1 MVSPL
6 LSADISAL
14 IRRYLRSCWQI
25 SSPMAFHIPIHSAN
39 GDAMNFLM
47 NPPRDKLKIHA
58 TEYGNKDFI
67 PYLYARKQGRGGG
80 GFHFFGSIN
89 SVCYLFIL
97 YWNLG
102 NFKAMKGRTSCKRP
116 RIGVDVTCLFHRLP
130 RAAIQGELVH
140 VFFVCL
146 RYISE
151 DMA

>member
-1 MVSPL
+1 M
-6 LSADISAL
+6 
-14 IRRYLRSCWQI
+14 RRRMGIKTLFRI
-25 SSPMAFHIPIHSAN
+25 FTP
-39 GDAMNFLM
+39 
-47 NPPRDKLKIHA
+47 
-58 TEYGNKDFI
+58 ENK
-67 PYLYARKQGRGGG
+67 ARGGG
-80 GFHFFGSIN
+80 GFHFFWSIN

-102 NFKAMKGRTSCKRP
+102 NFKAVEDRTSRKRP
-116 RIGVDVTCLFHRLP
+116 RIGVDVTCLFYRLP

>member
-1 MVSPL
+1 M
-6 LSADISAL
+6 
-14 IRRYLRSCWQI
+14 RRSMEIKTLFRI
-25 SSPMAFHIPIHSAN
+25 FTP
-39 GDAMNFLM
+39 
-47 NPPRDKLKIHA
+47 
-58 TEYGNKDFI
+58 ENKAAVAAVFI
-67 PYLYARKQGRGGG
+67 
-80 GFHFFGSIN
+80 FWSIN